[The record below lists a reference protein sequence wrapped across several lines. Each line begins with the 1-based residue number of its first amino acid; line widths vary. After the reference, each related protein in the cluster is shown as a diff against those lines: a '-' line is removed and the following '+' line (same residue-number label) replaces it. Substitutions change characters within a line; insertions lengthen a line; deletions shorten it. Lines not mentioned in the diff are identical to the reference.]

1 MTEQLPLL
9 LKTVISL
16 LVVVEPIGAVPIFLG
31 LTQGQPAVHRNQM
44 ARTTGFA
51 VFLILMIAAFVGKWL
66 LQLFGISLASFRVA
80 GGVLFFLMGLDMLN
94 ARPSRSRETPEEVEE
109 ASHRS
114 EIAIVP
120 MALPQLA
127 GPGAIGS
134 VILFADS
141 GPFWPHIIEVIG
153 VIAFVSFIC
162 WLSLRMA
169 APIGNALGQ
178 TGINILSRVMGL
190 IVVAVAVE
198 AIMKG
203 LRALWIAQGSVLP

>member
-1 MTEQLPLL
+1 MGEQLPIL

-16 LVVVEPIGAVPIFLG
+16 LVVVEPIGAVPIFLS
-31 LTQGQPAVHRNQM
+31 LTRGQTDAHRNQM
-44 ARTTGFA
+44 ARTTGLA
-51 VFLILMIAAFVGKWL
+51 VFLILLVSALVGKWL

-94 ARPSRSRETPEEVEE
+94 ARPSRSRETPEEIEE
-109 ASHRS
+109 ASKHK

-134 VILFADS
+134 VILFADA
-141 GPFWPHIIEVIG
+141 GPMWPHGLSVLG
-153 VIAFVSFIC
+153 VITFVAFVC
-162 WLSLRMA
+162 WLSLRLA

-198 AIMKG
+198 AIIKG
-203 LRALWIAQGSVLP
+203 LRVLWLTQGN